1 MSTVPDD
8 AWRDAGLE
16 DQEDT
21 TSLLEEAQEADDAS
35 PPADRPEEYSPATAR
50 PDLEGAASEA
60 DVVEQSQ
67 VVRGLDEHEGETAAD
82 DQGEVDDAE
91 G

>member
-8 AWRDAGLE
+8 SWRDAGLE
-16 DQEDT
+16 DREDT
-21 TSLLEEAQEADDAS
+21 TSLLEEVQEGDDAS
-35 PPADRPEEYSPATAR
+35 PPADRPEEYRPATAR

-67 VVRGLDEHEGETAAD
+67 VVRGLDEHEGEAGAD
-82 DQGEVDDAE
+82 DEGEVDDAD

>member
-16 DQEDT
+16 DQEET
-21 TSLLEEAQEADDAS
+21 TSLLEEVQQTAGT
-35 PPADRPEEYSPATAR
+35 PPAPDRPEEYNPGSAR
-50 PDLEGAASEA
+50 PDLEGTASEA

-67 VVRGLDEHEGETAAD
+67 VVHGLDEREEDTGGDGAD
-82 DQGEVDDAE
+82 DADS
-91 G
+91 